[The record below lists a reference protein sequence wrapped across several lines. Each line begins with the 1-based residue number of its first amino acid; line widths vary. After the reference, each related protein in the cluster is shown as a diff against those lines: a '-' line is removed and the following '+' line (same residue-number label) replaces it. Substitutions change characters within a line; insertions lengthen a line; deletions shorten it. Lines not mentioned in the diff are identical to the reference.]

1 MGKSFV
7 FTFPR
12 LCINGSENEPDCEFV
27 SWSKAHL
34 AIDLQRQKFIVAE
47 NVKIVHFTQFH
58 FAGFEESAEPSLIKI
73 TTGKELKAKDDT
85 GTKYASLLDSAWGI
99 NNFEEQRLSRILGQ
113 NKH

>member
-1 MGKSFV
+1 M
-7 FTFPR
+7 
-12 LCINGSENEPDCEFV
+12 
-27 SWSKAHL
+27 
-34 AIDLQRQKFIVAE
+34 AE
-47 NVKIVHFTQFH
+47 NLKIVHFTQFH

-85 GTKYASLLDSAWGI
+85 KYASLLDSAWGI